1 MNTYVYG
8 DKICELTN
16 IQFFPREY
24 YDNYISKYNIAN
36 NIVYMHQVN
45 KNKFIDLKNPIIIT
59 KVEYLDSIYDI
70 INNLKTPFILITHY
84 GGHNAGNHRI
94 KEHPLLIKWYGQN
107 MSVISHKTE
116 AIPLG
121 LENPHW
127 KRTDIDFI
135 NKNKNNDKTE
145 LLYINLSTNTHNS
158 RPGTINALKKK
169 FTINKKVDWY
179 TYIKELSRHK
189 FCISPRGSGVDC
201 HRTWE
206 CLYLGVI
213 PIVEKSVQMNYF
225 QDLPILFVDNYN
237 NIDVEFLN
245 KMYDFFTNKSFNLDK
260 LNINY
265 WKTKIDDEFNNQNI
279 I

>member
-1 MNTYVYG
+1 VYG

-45 KNKFIDLKNPIIIT
+45 KNKFIDLKKPIIIT
-59 KVEYLDSIYDI
+59 KIEYLDNIYSIIDT
-70 INNLKTPFILITHY
+70 LKIPFVLITHY
-84 GGHNAGNHRI
+84 GGANAGNHRI
-94 KEHPLLIKWYGQN
+94 KDHPLLIKWYGQN

-127 KRTDIDFI
+127 KKTDIDFI
-135 NKNKNNDKTE
+135 NKNKNNNKTE
-145 LLYINLSTNTHNS
+145 LLYINLSTKTHNS
-158 RPGTINALKKK
+158 RSGTINTLKKK

-213 PIVEKSVQMNYF
+213 PIVEKSVQMNHF

-237 NIDVEFLN
+237 CIDVEFLN
-245 KMYDFFTNKSFNLDK
+245 KMYDFFTNKTFNLDK

-265 WKTKIDDEFNNQNI
+265 WKKTISDEFNNQI
-279 I
+279 

>member
-16 IQFFPREY
+16 IQFFPRDY
-24 YDNYISKYNIAN
+24 YNTYISNYNIAN
-36 NIVYMHQVN
+36 NINYMREAVN
-45 KNKFIDLKNPIIIT
+45 KNKLINIKNPIIIT
-59 KVEYLDSIYDI
+59 KIEYLDYIYQI
-70 INNLKTPFILITHY
+70 INNLKIPFILITHY
-84 GGHNAGNHRI
+84 GGLSAGNHKI
-94 KEHPLLIKWYGQN
+94 KDHPLLIKWYGQN
-107 MSVISHKTE
+107 MSVISQKTE

-127 KRTDIDFI
+127 KRTDINFI
-135 NKNKNNDKTE
+135 NENKNNNKTE
-145 LLYINLSTNTHNS
+145 LLYINLSTDTHNS
-158 RPGTINALKKK
+158 RPGIVNTLTKKK

-179 TYIKELSRHK
+179 TYIKELSSHK

-213 PIVEKSVQMNYF
+213 PIVEKSIQMNYF
-225 QDLPILFVDNYN
+225 HDLPILFVDDYN
-237 NIDVEFLN
+237 IIDVEYLN
-245 KMYDFFTNKSFNLDK
+245 KMYDSFTNNTFNLDK

-265 WKTKIDDEFNNQNI
+265 WKEKINHDFNC
-279 I
+279 

>member
-45 KNKFIDLKNPIIIT
+45 KNKFIDLKKPIIIT
-59 KVEYLDSIYDI
+59 KIEYLDNIYSIIDT
-70 INNLKTPFILITHY
+70 LKIPFVLITHY
-84 GGHNAGNHRI
+84 GGANAGNHRI
-94 KEHPLLIKWYGQN
+94 KDHPLLIKWYGQN

-127 KRTDIDFI
+127 KKTDIDFI
-135 NKNKNNDKTE
+135 NKNKNNNKTE
-145 LLYINLSTNTHNS
+145 LLYINLSTKTHNS
-158 RPGTINALKKK
+158 RSGTINTLKKK

-213 PIVEKSVQMNYF
+213 PIVEKSVQMNHF

-237 NIDVEFLN
+237 CIDVEFLN
-245 KMYDFFTNKSFNLDK
+245 KMYDFFTNKTFNLDK

-265 WKTKIDDEFNNQNI
+265 WKKTISDEFNNQI
-279 I
+279 